1 MTISARRLADLP
13 RMTLDEF
20 LAWDGGGHVGKL
32 ELWNGV
38 VRAMAPASA
47 DHAIIQSNISRLI
60 GIHLIVRK
68 SPCRVGTEAPVVP
81 PMAARRNARAPDVA
95 VTCTQPTGKTFDD
108 PVLIVE
114 IMSPG
119 NENETWDSIQSLA
132 GLTSLKEVLVV
143 QSESVQADVYRRE
156 PSGAWPRTPVST
168 GAGGGVRLDSIDL
181 DLAVADIYFGTS
193 LDRIAGGG

>member
-1 MTISARRLADLP
+1 MTTAVRKLTDLP

-20 LAWDGGGHVGKL
+20 LAWGGGGHVGKL

-47 DHAIIQSNISRLI
+47 DHAIIQSNIASAI
-60 GIHLIVRK
+60 NVHLRAQK

-95 VTCTQPTGKTFDD
+95 VTYTQPTGKTFDD

-114 IMSPG
+114 VMPPG

-143 QSESVQADVYRRE
+143 QSESIQADVYRRDA
-156 PSGAWPRTPVST
+156 GGDWPRTPERA
-168 GAGGGVRLDSIDL
+168 GAGGTIRLASIDL
-181 DLAVADIYFGTS
+181 DLSVADIYYGTTLAQS
-193 LDRIAGGG
+193 QGGA

>member
-1 MTISARRLADLP
+1 MTTAARRLTDLP
-13 RMTLDEF
+13 RMTLEEF
-20 LAWDGGGHVGKL
+20 LAWDGGGHAGKL

-47 DHAIIQSNISRLI
+47 DHAIIQANIAAAINR
-60 GIHLIVRK
+60 HLRNRK

-95 VTCTQPTGKTFDD
+95 VTCTPPTGKTFDD

-114 IMSPG
+114 VMSPG

-143 QSESVQADVYRRE
+143 QSESVQADVYRRDA
-156 PSGAWPRTPVST
+156 SGAWPRTPVAS
-168 GAGGGVRLDSIDL
+168 GGGGSVLLESIDL
-181 DLAVADIYFGTS
+181 DLAVGDIYYGTT
-193 LDRIAGGG
+193 LADRPGGG

>member
-1 MTISARRLADLP
+1 MTVAARRLNDLP

-47 DHAIIQSNISRLI
+47 DHAIIQANIARTI
-60 GIHLIVRK
+60 GNHLVARK

-95 VTCTQPTGKTFDD
+95 VNCTQPMDKTFDD
-108 PVLIVE
+108 PILIVE
-114 IMSPG
+114 VMSPG
-119 NENETWDSIQSLA
+119 NENATWDSIQSLA
-132 GLTSLKEVLVV
+132 GLTTLKEVLVV
-143 QSESVQADVYRRE
+143 QSETLQADLYRRA
-156 PSGAWPRTPVST
+156 GDGGWPWTPVTS
-168 GAGGGVRLDSIDL
+168 GEGGVVRLTSIDL
-181 DLAVADIYFGTS
+181 DLGVADIYYGTTLARS
-193 LDRIAGGG
+193 QGGV